1 MTQAEQMLS
10 ATEAWRI
17 IVEHIRPLEQ
27 QRVALDGSAGSVL
40 AEDLRADSDYPP
52 FDRAMMDGF
61 AVRGADCAA
70 GSVWLVV
77 AGELAAGDVP
87 SSTIA
92 PGHAVHINTGA
103 AVPAGADAVV
113 MVEQTRMSEDGK
125 RVWIGQPVQPEQN
138 IARQG
143 SDRTAGQVVLQAGR
157 RLGEAQISVA
167 AAIGAGEVPV
177 YRRPRVAVLAT
188 GSELVSVD
196 ESVRPGQIRNSNGP
210 CLTALARRIGYDCQ
224 NLGIVVDDREQLR
237 RRMVEGL
244 AADVFCL
251 TGGISMG
258 QYDLVPEVL
267 ESLGVEIHLRKVA
280 IKPGKPTLFGST
292 RDGRYVFGLPG
303 NPVSC
308 FLIFLLFVEPALGRL
323 EGLASDPPQPVPAK
337 LRGRIGRTKDRDS
350 YMPVR
355 WRFERDGGIT
365 VEPVEYHGSAD
376 AFALA
381 QANGLVVRP
390 ARAAAAG
397 DGDQVL
403 VIPFW
408 WQR

>member
-1 MTQAEQMLS
+1 MTQAEQMLLP
-10 ATEAWRI
+10 TEAWRI
-17 IVEHIRPLEQ
+17 IAEHIRPLEQ
-27 QRVALDGSAGSVL
+27 QRVALDGSAGCVL

-61 AVRGADCAA
+61 TVRSADCAA

-87 SSTIA
+87 SSAIA
-92 PGHAVHINTGA
+92 PGHAVQINTGA

-210 CLTALARRIGYDCQ
+210 CLTALARRIGCDCQ
-224 NLGIVVDDREQLR
+224 DLGIVVDDREQMR
-237 RRMVEGL
+237 RRMVEAL
-244 AADVFCL
+244 AADVLCL

-267 ESLGVEIHLRKVA
+267 ESLGVEIHLRKIA

-323 EGLASDPPQPVPAK
+323 QGLASDPPRPVLAK
-337 LRGRIGRTKDRDS
+337 LRGRVGRTKDRDS
-350 YMPVR
+350 YVPAR
-355 WRFERDGGIT
+355 WQVERDGGIT

-376 AFALA
+376 AFGLA

-390 ARAAAAG
+390 ARAGAAG